1 MFRRLGAS
9 IRKWMY
15 GRYGSDQLNMLLL
28 VLAVIL
34 SLTNTILTYA
44 LRTSTVY
51 RGIIAP
57 ILSLLMYGLLILA
70 MVRMFSRNLSRRERE
85 NRRFLQLWMRLRDRN
100 NRYFRCPSCGQ
111 TVRSRS
117 TAASCVSAAR
127 NAARNS
133 SVRPSPKPAASRCGF
148 LLPITGRG
156 MPLPRL
162 SKACPAESF
171 GGKKSVKGNRQGVLS
186 RSITRRG
193 GRIAK

>member
-70 MVRMFSRNLSRRERE
+70 MVRMFSRNLSRRERG

-111 TVRSRS
+111 TVPGPE
-117 TAASCVSAAR
+117 A
-127 NAARNS
+127 
-133 SVRPSPKPAASRCGF
+133 
-148 LLPITGRG
+148 
-156 MPLPRL
+156 PR
-162 SKACPAESF
+162 
-171 GGKKSVKGNRQGVLS
+171 
-186 RSITRRG
+186 
-193 GRIAK
+193 

>member
-111 TVRSRS
+111 TVRVPKHRGKL
-117 TAASCVSAAR
+117 CIR
-127 NAARNS
+127 CGNAAKIHRKT
-133 SVRPSPKPAASRCGF
+133 VTAASRCGF
-148 LLPITGRG
+148 YCPLQGRKLSALPQAYNIRPE
-156 MPLPRL
+156 MFFSPEH
-162 SKACPAESF
+162 A
-171 GGKKSVKGNRQGVLS
+171 
-186 RSITRRG
+186 
-193 GRIAK
+193 RILR

>member
-85 NRRFLQLWMRLRDRN
+85 NRR
-100 NRYFRCPSCGQ
+100 
-111 TVRSRS
+111 RSE
-117 TAASCVSAAR
+117 AAVDAAAR
-127 NAARNS
+127 PQQAAAIFAAR
-133 SVRPSPKPAASRCGF
+133 RAGRASGTSENKRGAHR
-148 LLPITGRG
+148 GRE
-156 MPLPRL
+156 RHA
-162 SKACPAESF
+162 SACPKCGE
-171 GGKKSVKGNRQGVLS
+171 N
-186 RSITRRG
+186 
-193 GRIAK
+193 

>member
-111 TVRSRS
+111 TVRGNSCCG
-117 TAASCVSAAR
+117 ASASWSGPAR
-127 NAARNS
+127 R
-133 SVRPSPKPAASRCGF
+133 R
-148 LLPITGRG
+148 
-156 MPLPRL
+156 
-162 SKACPAESF
+162 ACP
-171 GGKKSVKGNRQGVLS
+171 
-186 RSITRRG
+186 
-193 GRIAK
+193 